1 MNQEKLDEIFFAQIE
16 KQREQNPLIGA
27 QLGAKEI
34 YQRLMEAIREPD
46 GRLNV
51 NPLLLACSGLAG
63 MSCQMTVREIA
74 EQKEIPVKSALIE
87 IGCQNGTRYYMGD
100 NLNYFLL
107 ENQYSVWSLAAGIY
121 HKIAPDAKIP
131 DIHQYAADCVSHL
144 GDENYKVWGMFSESE
159 LILSN
164 RQLWES
170 LYPTAKKFCKTF
182 HEIPV
187 LFGLALQSAIQDCSK
202 VTEPGKCLA
211 MAMEHALLA
220 AKLDYQI

>member
-1 MNQEKLDEIFFAQIE
+1 MNQEKIDEIFFEQIE

-34 YQRLMEAIREPD
+34 YHRIFEAIREPD

-51 NPLLLACSGLAG
+51 DSLLLTCSSLAG

-74 EQKEIPVKSALIE
+74 GQQGIPIQSALIE
-87 IGCQNGTRYYMGD
+87 IGCKNGTRYYMGD

-121 HKIAPDAKIP
+121 HHIAPDAEIP
-131 DIHQYAADCVSHL
+131 DIHQYAADCVGHL
-144 GDENYKVWGMFSESE
+144 GDENYKIWGRFDEKD

-164 RQLWES
+164 RSLWEN

-182 HEIPV
+182 HEIPI
-187 LFGLALQSAIQDCSK
+187 LFGLALQFAIQDSAK
-202 VTEPGKCLA
+202 VIEAEKCLA
-211 MAMEHALLA
+211 MALETALFT

>member
-27 QLGAKEI
+27 QFGAKEI
-34 YQRLMEAIREPD
+34 YQRLLEAIREPD
-46 GRLNV
+46 GRLNI

-107 ENQYSVWSLAAGIY
+107 ENQYSVWSLAVGIY
-121 HKIAPDAKIP
+121 HHIAPDAKIP
-131 DIHQYAADCVSHL
+131 DIHQYAAECVSHL
-144 GDENYKVWGMFSESE
+144 GDENYKVWGNFSESE

-164 RQLWES
+164 RSLWEN

-182 HEIPV
+182 HEIPI
-187 LFGLALQSAIQDCSK
+187 LFGLALQLAIQDCSK
-202 VTEPGKCLA
+202 VIEPEKCLA
-211 MAMEHALLA
+211 MALENALLS
-220 AKLDYQI
+220 AKLDYQV